1 MNRDDAVIG
10 IDLGTRNA
18 LCAVLDERKRPVI
31 IPNRRGKTSTP
42 SVVGWD
48 NGWVVGDDAVRLSLK
63 GSASVWWDIK
73 RKVGGDFRAS
83 CGGKSYSPEDILVP
97 LLRSQREDAEVFL
110 GQIVRSCVLAVPA
123 CFSLSQREA
132 LRRAA
137 AAAGLAESRIVNEP
151 TAAALAFGMEGRFLI
166 LDFGAGTVDV
176 SVVESENNVWQVLE
190 SVGSPGLGG
199 YDFDLALA
207 EWLRERLRIE
217 PLATED
223 PRRQSLIMEAENI
236 KIALSSCE
244 SFRWTPPAWDGN
256 SGGRDNSIT
265 VERTDIERLTR
276 FSIRRMTH
284 SVRRMW
290 ERYKPEHLLL
300 VGGSSR
306 IPLLHEILEKEITK
320 PERLCLCAE
329 ESVAAGAALCSM
341 IGEERLLL
349 DVLSGDIGV
358 TLEPD
363 NSSEPK
369 ILAYAG
375 SPLPISTRVSFGNR
389 SAKKDKPT
397 KIVVFQNM
405 GDMNEDD
412 APARRTVLS
421 ELNIEPETDSDV
433 TLYCELSP
441 SGELVLRAKLG
452 AIFADMPLFSGTD
465 LNSKGKRTDGLK
477 LRLASLEMSM
487 SEAQKDKLCA
497 VTRLIEKL
505 DAFENGE
512 AGKGIMGREIM
523 EGLVKDLEAALLF
536 QK

>member
-1 MNRDDAVIG
+1 MGGPVIG

-18 LCAVLDERKRPVI
+18 LCATLDERLRPVI
-31 IPNRRGKTSTP
+31 IPNRRGNMSTP

-48 NGWVVGDDAVRLSLK
+48 NGWAVGDDAIRLSLK
-63 GSASVWWDIK
+63 GGAPVWWDIK
-73 RKVGGDFRAS
+73 RKVGGDFRAC
-83 CGGKSYSPEDILVP
+83 CGGKSYSPEELLVP
-97 LLRSQREDAEVFL
+97 LIQSLREDAEVFL
-110 GQIVRSCVLAVPA
+110 GTLVSSCVLAVPA
-123 CFSLSQREA
+123 CFSLFQRMGIK
-132 LRRAA
+132 RAA

-151 TAAALAFGMEGRFLI
+151 TAAALAFGREGRFLI

-207 EWLRERLRIE
+207 EWLIERLRIE
-217 PLATED
+217 PLSPED
-223 PRRQSLIMEAENI
+223 PRRRSLVMEAENI

-244 SFRWTPPAWDGN
+244 SFKWTPPAWEKN
-256 SGGRDNSIT
+256 AQNNPIT
-265 VERTDIERLTR
+265 IEREDMERLMR

-284 SVRRMW
+284 SVRRLW

-306 IPLLHEILEKEITK
+306 IPLLHGILEKEIAK

-341 IGEERLLL
+341 AGEERLLL

-358 TLEPD
+358 TLEPN
-363 NSSEPK
+363 NSGEPK
-369 ILAYAG
+369 ILARAG
-375 SPLPISTRVSFGNR
+375 SPLPISTRVSFSPKR
-389 SAKKDKPT
+389 DEPA

-405 GDMNEDD
+405 GDMREETGQGS
-412 APARRTVLS
+412 RTVLS
-421 ELNIEPETDSDV
+421 ELNIEPYSDSDV

-441 SGELVLRAKLG
+441 SGELVLRAKLNG
-452 AIFADMPLFSGTD
+452 LVADMPLFSGTN
-465 LNSKGKRTDGLK
+465 LNSKARKTDDLK
-477 LRLASLEMSM
+477 LRLSLLEMSM
-487 SEAQKDKLCA
+487 SEAQKDKLYS

-505 DAFENGE
+505 DYFKNNSSEEIKEIKEIEG
-512 AGKGIMGREIM
+512 IM
-523 EGLVKDLEAALLF
+523 EGLVKDLESALLF
-536 QK
+536 

>member
-1 MNRDDAVIG
+1 MNKTVIG

-18 LCAVLDERKRPVI
+18 LCAALDERARPVI

-42 SVVGWD
+42 SVVGW
-48 NGWVVGDDAVRLSLK
+48 NNEWVVGDDAVTLSLK

-73 RKVGGDFRAS
+73 RKVGGDFRAF
-83 CGGKSYSPEDILVP
+83 CGRRSYSPEELLVP
-97 LLRSQREDAEVFL
+97 LLCSLREDAEVFL
-110 GQIVRSCVLAVPA
+110 GSLVSSCVLAVPA
-123 CFSLSQREA
+123 CFSLSQRDA
-132 LRRAA
+132 MKRAA
-137 AAAGLAESRIVNEP
+137 KAAGLVESRIVNEP

-176 SVVESENNVWQVLE
+176 SVVESENGVWQVLE
-190 SVGSPGLGG
+190 SAGSPGLGG

-207 EWLRERLRIE
+207 EWLRERLRIAPFAPDD
-217 PLATED
+217 PLK
-223 PRRQSLIMEAENI
+223 RSLIVEAENI

-244 SFRWTPPAWDGN
+244 SFRWTPPAWGGN
-256 SGGRDNSIT
+256 AHSDSIT
-265 VERTDIERLTR
+265 IEREDMERLMR

-306 IPLLHEILEKEITK
+306 IPLLHRILEKEIAK
-320 PERLCLCAE
+320 PERLSLCAE

-341 IGEERLLL
+341 VGEERLLL

-358 TLEPD
+358 ALEPD

-369 ILAYAG
+369 ILARAG
-375 SPLPISTRVSFGNR
+375 SPLPISTKVSFSPKR
-389 SAKKDKPT
+389 DEPA

-405 GDMNEDD
+405 SDMKEP
-412 APARRTVLS
+412 ARFARRTVLS

-441 SGELVLRAKLG
+441 SGELELRAKLG
-452 AIFADMPLFSGTD
+452 ALITDMPLFSGTD
-465 LNSKGKRTDGLK
+465 LNYKAKKTDNLK

-487 SEAQKDKLCA
+487 TEAQRDKLYS
-497 VTRLIEKL
+497 VTRLIERL
-505 DAFENGE
+505 DDFENSSASE
-512 AGKGIMGREIM
+512 EIM
-523 EGLVKDLEAALLF
+523 EGLVKDLESALLF
-536 QK
+536 QR